1 MRLVAVPVPPHN
13 DYTRATKLHG
23 YCDDVDEA

>member
-1 MRLVAVPVPPHN
+1 VAVPVPPHN